1 MRSKKALK
9 NIIYTLIQQTVT
21 IVCGLI
27 VPRLIISKFGS
38 SVNGLISSITQFL
51 AYIVLLDSGFS
62 PVIKS
67 LLYKP
72 IAKKNKQEIENI
84 LYATERFF
92 KIIARIFI
100 VYIIILIFIYPTL
113 VSTNFN
119 HIFTITLLIIISI
132 STFAEYYFGMTY
144 KIYLQAEQKLYI
156 VSLLQILTTVLN
168 TIFVVVLI
176 RLNANIL
183 IVKLVS
189 SLIFVIRPILQNVYV
204 KKKYNI
210 NLRKA
215 NKNYKIEKKWDGLAQ
230 HIAAVIH
237 GNTDVT
243 ILTIFTNVL
252 EVSVYS
258 VHYLVINGIKKLIQ
272 AISNG
277 VDASFGNM
285 IAKDEKEHLNNSF
298 SVYEFL
304 YYTLI
309 TIIYICT
316 ISLLSSFVCIYTRNV
331 KDVNYYRPVFAILMS
346 FAEYIHAIRLPYS
359 TITLAAGKFK
369 ETRNGAI
376 LEAIINLVISIILV
390 FKFGLIGVTIGTI
403 VAMIIRTIEFMIY
416 TSKKVLYR
424 KSSIAFKKAI
434 FSIIEM
440 VLCCGIIYYMNIVK
454 ATNYVEWVIDAL
466 KVFTMSSV
474 IVMIANVLI
483 YNKDFKN
490 TLNIL
495 KNMKK
500 KNGRIQE

>member
-210 NLRKA
+210 KNKIRK
-215 NKNYKIEKKWDGLAQ
+215 NKKQYN
-230 HIAAVIH
+230 
-237 GNTDVT
+237 
-243 ILTIFTNVL
+243 F
-252 EVSVYS
+252 
-258 VHYLVINGIKKLIQ
+258 KL
-272 AISNG
+272 
-277 VDASFGNM
+277 
-285 IAKDEKEHLNNSF
+285 
-298 SVYEFL
+298 
-304 YYTLI
+304 
-309 TIIYICT
+309 
-316 ISLLSSFVCIYTRNV
+316 
-331 KDVNYYRPVFAILMS
+331 
-346 FAEYIHAIRLPYS
+346 
-359 TITLAAGKFK
+359 
-369 ETRNGAI
+369 
-376 LEAIINLVISIILV
+376 
-390 FKFGLIGVTIGTI
+390 
-403 VAMIIRTIEFMIY
+403 
-416 TSKKVLYR
+416 
-424 KSSIAFKKAI
+424 
-434 FSIIEM
+434 
-440 VLCCGIIYYMNIVK
+440 
-454 ATNYVEWVIDAL
+454 
-466 KVFTMSSV
+466 
-474 IVMIANVLI
+474 
-483 YNKDFKN
+483 
-490 TLNIL
+490 
-495 KNMKK
+495 
-500 KNGRIQE
+500 